1 MRRGRHPPMKKPPRK
16 VDWTRL
22 ADAITEAEVKLTW
35 TADIRTRRSI
45 VRQAKVVGF
54 VTPTGYLLQ
63 LIAAS
68 LAGNEADTY
77 IGPDG
82 QLVNGCDIN
91 RP

>member
-1 MRRGRHPPMKKPPRK
+1 
-16 VDWTRL
+16 VN
-22 ADAITEAEVKLTW
+22 A
-35 TADIRTRRSI
+35 
-45 VRQAKVVGF
+45 
-54 VTPTGYLLQ
+54 TPTGYLLQ